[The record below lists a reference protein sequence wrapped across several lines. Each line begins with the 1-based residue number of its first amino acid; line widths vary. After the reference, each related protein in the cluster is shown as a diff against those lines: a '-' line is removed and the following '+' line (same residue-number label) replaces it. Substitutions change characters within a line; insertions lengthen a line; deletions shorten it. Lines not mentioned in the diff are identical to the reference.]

1 MRLLLFALL
10 FVNLAVFAQ
19 ERPRLDRPAP
29 NQPRTVRPREPKPT
43 VSVTTPVTSTSTARE
58 KLIAAQ
64 FAPVFLQGLGDN
76 PRADYITNFDFDGD
90 WKGDNNWYN
99 LDNPAHALHAYIYY
113 SVAETETHYFVH
125 YAAFH
130 PRDYKGGTAAS
141 MILDGAI
148 RLSLPQLGKI
158 KDPTVDR
165 VNDVALSHEN
175 DLEGCLVVAAKRGD
189 DLAKAEVLYVETMAH
204 NGYYK
209 YRTAAAPDTLGD
221 LMELSGSHPRL
232 YVEPKGHGLYSYT
245 GDSKQLNPRVTGL
258 LTYNY
263 TGTAEDHAILGD
275 KADGKTIGYDLVSIY
290 DTFWTRATSGAND
303 TFGETL
309 DYQKRTAQKFQTGQT
324 PLNTERNFGQLGAAF
339 RGTVG
344 FKNKARPPWA
354 WFDDSER
361 DRPRGEWFFDPAAV
375 IARHFAK
382 DTKDGKFSDVYIW
395 NRYFGI
401 EEGK

>member
-10 FVNLAVFAQ
+10 FVNLIVPAQ
-19 ERPRLDRPAP
+19 ERPRR
-29 NQPRTVRPREPKPT
+29 VRER
-43 VSVTTPVTSTSTARE
+43 VTTPAATTTSNAIAKE

-99 LDNPAHALHAYIYY
+99 LDKRNFALRAFIYY
-113 SVAETETHYFVH
+113 SVAETETHYLVH

-130 PRDYKGGTAAS
+130 PRDYKGGAVTS
-141 MILDGAI
+141 TLLDEAL
-148 RLSLPQLGKI
+148 RRALPQLGKI
-158 KDPTVDR
+158 KDPTVEKAGDI
-165 VNDVALSHEN
+165 ALSHEN
-175 DLEGCLVVAAKRGD
+175 DLEGCLVVAEKRGN
-189 DLAKAEVLYVETMAH
+189 DLAQAQVQYVETMAH

-209 YRTAAAPDTLGD
+209 YRTAAAPGTLGD
-221 LMELSGSHPRL
+221 LLELNGSHPRL
-232 YVEPKGHGLYSYT
+232 YLEPKGHGLYRYT
-245 GDSKQLNPRVTGL
+245 GDSAQLNPRVTGL

-263 TGTAEDHAILGD
+263 TGTAEDHATLGE

-290 DTFWTRATSGAND
+290 DTFWARATGGLNE

-309 DYQKRTAQKFQTGQT
+309 DYEKRSAQKFQAGKA
-324 PLNTERNFGQLGAAF
+324 PLSTERNFGQLGAAF

-361 DRPRGEWFFDPAAV
+361 ERPRGEWFFDPAAV
-375 IARHFAK
+375 IARHFGK
-382 DTKDGKFSDVYIW
+382 DEKFSDVYLW

>member
-10 FVNLAVFAQ
+10 FVNLAVPAQ
-19 ERPRLDRPAP
+19 ERPRRA
-29 NQPRTVRPREPKPT
+29 RER
-43 VSVTTPVTSTSTARE
+43 VTTPAATTTSNATAKE

-90 WKGDNNWYN
+90 WKGDNNWHN
-99 LDNPAHALHAYIYY
+99 LDKRNFALRAYIYY

-130 PRDYKGGTAAS
+130 PRDYKGGPVTSA
-141 MILDGAI
+141 ILDSAI

-158 KDPTVDR
+158 KDPTVDK

-175 DLEGCLVVAAKRGD
+175 DLEGCLVVAEKRGA
-189 DLAKAEVLYVETMAH
+189 DLAQAQVHYVETMAH

-209 YRTAAAPDTLGD
+209 YRTAAAPGTLGD
-221 LMELSGSHPRL
+221 LLELDGSYPRL
-232 YVEPKGHGLYSYT
+232 YLEPKGHGLYRYT
-245 GDSKQLNPRVTGL
+245 GDSAQLNPRVAGL

-263 TGTAEDHAILGD
+263 TGTAEDHATLGE
-275 KADGKTIGYDLVSIY
+275 KADGKTIGYELVSIY
-290 DTFWTRATSGAND
+290 DTFWARATSGVNE
-303 TFGETL
+303 TFGESL
-309 DYQKRTAQKFQTGQT
+309 DYEKRSAQKFQPGKV
-324 PLNTERNFGQLGAAF
+324 PLSTERTFGQLGAAF

-361 DRPRGEWFFDPAAV
+361 ERPRGEWFFDPAAV
-375 IARHFAK
+375 IARHFGK
-382 DTKDGKFSDVYIW
+382 GEKFSLVYLR
-395 NRYFGI
+395 NPYFNI
-401 EEGK
+401 SLDDEVKNEEKPNQR